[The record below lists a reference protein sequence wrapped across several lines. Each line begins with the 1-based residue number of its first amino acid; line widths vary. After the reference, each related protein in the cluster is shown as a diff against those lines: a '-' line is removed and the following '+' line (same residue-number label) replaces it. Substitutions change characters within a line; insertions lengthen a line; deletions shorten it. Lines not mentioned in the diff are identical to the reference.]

1 MGGELFK
8 KLRGNFE
15 QVCRQIPDTRRPGHN
30 LRYAVADF
38 MKCAFDDLYSH
49 EPFCRQDTFYNALR
63 YTFSRFL
70 HEDWSAFI
78 VFIWGD
84 EPDG

>member
-1 MGGELFK
+1 
-8 KLRGNFE
+8 
-15 QVCRQIPDTRRPGHN
+15 
-30 LRYAVADF
+30 